1 MSWGARAKEG
11 DGERTVSAEACA
23 EPTDSDSRGCLVSSK
38 TRSIV
43 VTGDVSI
50 DWLLLSSPS
59 GGRGAVDF
67 IWMWGGA
74 YPCRALVSSGGAAAH
89 AEILRSAVAAAGR
102 EDVQIVGPEVPAEV
116 LSSPL
121 HPAYTHTFARLEPF
135 PRQVGVA
142 GQEVWRIAEFMGSD
156 PARQAPA
163 GVAEPLPGI
172 VDTLMIVDH
181 AMGYRDRAPGL
192 AELLAAGPR
201 TIVWQTGAPL
211 TGSALADALL
221 NEHVGKLTV
230 ITSSDDLRKAGAQ
243 VGYALSWEQLTE
255 EILAAVKD
263 HAMSQARRVIVIV
276 GAVGALI
283 VEREGE
289 DILVFDPR
297 SQESDWGKRYP
308 GVGAAYGRCID
319 AAVVLDVAGG
329 GAAAPV
335 ESLKRGLAAARAAHI
350 AGFLIEPDRGVAAN
364 PFPLQEVAQA
374 LLRDSGEFASVVY
387 RPAAGASILAQTYG
401 EAVLAEV
408 AARTAV
414 NGIASLPHGIPVETV
429 GAWSSV
435 DRTEIENLR
444 SVRNIMEEYVRQ
456 EPRAGYVRRPL
467 AIAVFGP
474 PGAGKTF
481 AVREMARVLLPGGL
495 RTLEFDLS
503 QLHSEADLRSA
514 LHEVR
519 DAALEGDLPLV
530 LWDEFDSPLNGEPLG
545 WLRHFLAPT
554 EDGRF
559 REGTSF
565 HPVGPAIFVFV
576 GGTAARFDEFV
587 ASADERAAKVAKKP
601 DFVSR
606 LRGYVNVMGPNRQN
620 ADDVAWPLRRALL
633 LRSLVAQRAPQ
644 MMLPGTDGPRLDIDE
659 GVLRAFLLIGEYI
672 HGARSLEAILEMSSL
687 SGKPRFER
695 SSLPARQ
702 QLAVHVDADLF
713 LKLVRS

>member
-1 MSWGARAKEG
+1 M
-11 DGERTVSAEACA
+11 
-23 EPTDSDSRGCLVSSK
+23 PTK
-38 TRSIV
+38 TRTIV

-74 YPCRALVSSGGAAAH
+74 YTCRALVSSGGAAAH
-89 AEILRSAVAAAGR
+89 ADILRSAVAAAGR
-102 EDVQIVGPEVPAEV
+102 EEVQIVGPEVPAEA
-116 LSSPL
+116 LCSPL
-121 HPAYTHTFARLEPF
+121 HAAYTHTFARLEPF
-135 PRQVGVA
+135 RRQAGVV

-163 GVAEPLPGI
+163 GAAEPVPGI

-181 AMGYRDRAPGL
+181 AMGYRDRLPGL

-201 TIVWQTGAPL
+201 TVVWQTGAPL
-211 TGSALADALL
+211 TDSALATALL
-221 NEHVGKLTV
+221 SEHAGKLTV

-255 EILAAVKD
+255 EILAAVKE
-263 HAMSQARRVIVIV
+263 HAMSQAHRVIVIV
-276 GAVGALI
+276 GAVGAVI
-283 VEREGE
+283 VERHAE
-289 DILVFDPR
+289 DVLVFDPR

-329 GAAAPV
+329 RAAAPV
-335 ESLKRGLAAARAAHI
+335 DSVKRGLAAARASHI
-350 AGFLIEPDRGVAAN
+350 AGFRIEPGRDLDAN
-364 PFPLQEVAQA
+364 PFPLEEVAQA
-374 LLRDSGEFASVVY
+374 LLRDSGEFASVAY
-387 RPAAGASILAQTYG
+387 QPAAGASILAQTYP
-401 EAVLAEV
+401 EAALAEV
-408 AARTAV
+408 AATTAV
-414 NGIASLPHGIPVETV
+414 NGIASLPQGIPVETV

-435 DRTEIENLR
+435 DRTEIEKLR
-444 SVRNIMEEYVRQ
+444 SVRNIMEEYLQQTLR
-456 EPRAGYVRRPL
+456 GGHSGRPL
-467 AIAVFGP
+467 PIAVFGP

-481 AVREMARVLLPGGL
+481 AVRQLAGVLLPGRL

-514 LHEVR
+514 FHEVR
-519 DAALEGDLPLV
+519 DVALEGDLPLA

-545 WLRHFLAPT
+545 WLRHFLAPM

-559 REGTSF
+559 REGASF
-565 HPVGPAIFVFV
+565 RPLGPAIFVF
-576 GGTAARFDEFV
+576 GGSTARRFDEFV
-587 ASADERAAKVAKKP
+587 AFADERAEKAAKKP

-606 LRGYVNVMGPNRQN
+606 LRGYMNVIGPNQQG

-633 LRSLVAQRAPQ
+633 LRSLIAQRAPQ
-644 MMLPGTDGPRLDIDE
+644 MMPTETDGPRLEIDE
-659 GVLRAFLLIGEYI
+659 GVLRAFLLVGEYI
-672 HGARSLEAILEMSSL
+672 HGARSMEAILEMSSL

-702 QLAVHVDADLF
+702 QLAVHVDAEVF
-713 LKLVRS
+713 LQLVRS